1 MKRREFITL
10 LGSVAVASPLAAQ
23 AQQPALPVIGY
34 LSLRAAGDS
43 DGNVAALRQ
52 GLGEAGFFVGQNVTI
67 EIRHAEGHYDR
78 LPVLVTELIQRPVSV
93 LFTSSQ
99 DIARVAQAATT
110 TTPVVFISGGDPAKL
125 GLVDSLARP
134 GGNLT
139 GVNFVA
145 SELWA
150 KQLGLLKELLPGV
163 AVVGLLTNPKNVFTE
178 PGISDAQSAAAVLGL
193 KLIVAGAS
201 IEADLEPAIASLV
214 RQGIEALF
222 VPTDSFFNGR
232 AGQLV
237 SIAARQSLPAAYA
250 LREYA
255 AAGGMMS
262 YGASLLDAHRQVGIY
277 IGRIL
282 KGTRPADLPVLQPT
296 KFELVINLKAVK
308 ALGLTVPPTLLA
320 RADEVIE

>member
-1 MKRREFITL
+1 MRRREFIGIMG
-10 LGSVAVASPLAAQ
+10 GSALAWPLAAG
-23 AQQPALPVIGY
+23 AQQPAMPVIGY
-34 LSLRAAGDS
+34 LTMRAAGDS
-43 DGNVAALRQ
+43 NGNVAALRQ
-52 GLGEAGFFVGQNVTI
+52 GLGEAGFFVGKNVTI
-67 EIRHAEGHYDR
+67 EFRYAEGHYDR

-163 AVVGLLTNPKNVFTE
+163 VVVGLLTNPKNVFTE
-178 PGISDAQSAAAVLGL
+178 SGTRDAQIAAAVLGL

-201 IEADLEPAIASLV
+201 IEADFDPAIASLV
-214 RQGIEALF
+214 RQGTEALF

-232 AGQLV
+232 ADQLV
-237 SIAARQSLPAAYA
+237 SIAARHALPAVYA

-255 AAGGMMS
+255 VAGGMMS

-282 KGTRPADLPVLQPT
+282 KGTKPTDLPVVQPT

>member
-1 MKRREFITL
+1 MKRREFI
-10 LGSVAVASPLAAQ
+10 GIVSGVAAWPFAAQ
-23 AQQPALPVIGY
+23 AQQPAMPAIGY
-34 LSLRAAGDS
+34 LTLRAAGDS
-43 DGNVAALRQ
+43 RANVAALRQ

-67 EIRHAEGHYDR
+67 EIRYAEGQYDR
-78 LPVLVTELIQRPVSV
+78 LPALITELIQRPVSV

-99 DIARVAQAATT
+99 DIARVAKAATT

-150 KQLGLLKELLPGV
+150 KQLGLLT
-163 AVVGLLTNPKNVFTE
+163 VGLLTNPKNVFTE
-178 PGISDAQSAAAVLGL
+178 SGIRDAQSAAAVLGL
-193 KLIVAGAS
+193 KLIVSDAS
-201 IEADLEPAIASLV
+201 IEADFEPAIASLV
-214 RQGIEALF
+214 RQGTEALF
-222 VPTDSFFNGR
+222 VPTDPFFNGR

-237 SIAARQSLPAAYA
+237 SIAARRSLPAAYA

-262 YGASLLDAHRQVGIY
+262 YGASLLDAHRQVGTY

-282 KGTRPADLPVLQPT
+282 KGTRPTDLPVLQPT
-296 KFELVINLKAVK
+296 KFELVINLRTVK

-320 RADEVIE
+320 QADEVIE